1 MRFSPAPILIFRIC
15 FATIKKVV
23 ASLIEHANGYVDTGK
38 VVRVMVDVEVSA
50 KFVST
55 EVQAVKIKIRS
66 LYHLPPSLQ
75 TISIKYL
82 RPLP

>member
-23 ASLIEHANGYVDTGK
+23 ASLFEHVNGYVDTGK
-38 VVRVMVDVEVSA
+38 VVRAVVDV

-55 EVQAVKIKIRS
+55 EVGAGKIKRRS